1 MEKNVRRPWIG
12 GNWKMFKTIPE
23 TLDFIRALMA
33 GMSSPIQTDVVIAP
47 PFTALQTLGR
57 EIQNSS
63 IQLAAQNVHWAE
75 DGAFTGEIST
85 RMLKDVG
92 CAYCIIGHSERRHL
106 FGETDA
112 QVRQKLTACLK
123 AGLKPVLCV
132 GETLEEREGDRIRE
146 VITRQIS
153 EAVQG
158 LSMEDIAQGLIAYE
172 PVWAI
177 GTGRSATPAMAQ
189 EVHAFIRGFLADHF
203 NKTLAMGVRIVYGG
217 SVTPENIRELYA
229 QSDIDGALVGG
240 ASLNAGKFLALI
252 KEVNR

>member
-1 MEKNVRRPWIG
+1 MEKNLRRPWLG
-12 GNWKMFKTIPE
+12 GNWKMFKTISE

-33 GMSSPIQTDVVIAP
+33 GMPSPIQTDIVIAP

-57 EIQNSS
+57 EIQNSPV
-63 IQLAAQNVHWAE
+63 QLAAQNVHWAE

-92 CAYCIIGHSERRHL
+92 CTHCLIGHSERRHL

-112 QVRQKLTACLK
+112 QVRQKLAACLK
-123 AGLKPVLCV
+123 ASLKPVLCV
-132 GETLEEREGDRIRE
+132 GETLEEREGERIQE
-146 VITRQIS
+146 VITRQVL

-158 LSMEDIAQGLIAYE
+158 LSMEDLAQGVIAYE

-189 EVHAFIRGFLADHF
+189 EVHAFIRGLLADRF
-203 NKTLAMGVRIVYGG
+203 NKPLAKGKRIVYGG
-217 SVTPENIRELYA
+217 SVTPENIHELCA
-229 QSDIDGALVGG
+229 EPDIDGALVGG
-240 ASLNAGKFLALI
+240 ASLNAEKFLALI
-252 KEVNR
+252 KEVNQ